1 MLTATNN
8 YRTLHK
14 APVLTTDS
22 KIVTF
27 AQNYS
32 DFLAANNKFEHS
44 KGSGYGENLYY
55 YNGQKIITVNGVQ
68 SVVCGYQDNAADCKS
83 I

>member
-1 MLTATNN
+1 MLAATNN

-14 APVLTTDS
+14 APVLTIDS
-22 KIVTF
+22 TIVTY

-32 DFLAANNKFEHS
+32 DYLAKNNLFQHS
-44 KGSGYGENLYY
+44 SGSGYGENLYWY
-55 YNGQKIITVNGVQ
+55 SGQKIITVNGVQ
-68 SVVCGYQDNAADCKS
+68 SVVCGYQDNTADCKS